1 MADPAHEHAAFV
13 PISAGVP
20 TVSGA
25 GAVGPDRSFGCGPAR
40 PARDPRR
47 RRGRVKTASRVFEAE
62 QVEFSYGPLRVLRGL
77 TLAVE
82 KSEIFGILGAN
93 GAGKTTLLRMPVGL
107 LKPASGS
114 IRVFGAEPSAQS
126 NARIGYMPQ
135 QSALYQELSARQNVD
150 FFARMYGLA
159 RVAARRAAV
168 DRALDWVELG
178 RRQDDPLTRLS
189 GGMRQRVS
197 LAVALVH
204 APELLILD
212 EPTVGLDP
220 ELRATFWGNFS
231 EMAAAGTTLIISSHT
246 MDDAAHCHR
255 LAFIRDGRTVALGT
269 PAELRAG
276 AGGDGPTLEDAF
288 LHFARRGDRP

>member
-1 MADPAHEHAAFV
+1 M
-13 PISAGVP
+13 SQ
-20 TVSGA
+20 
-25 GAVGPDRSFGCGPAR
+25 
-40 PARDPRR
+40 
-47 RRGRVKTASRVFEAE
+47 VFEAD
-62 QVEFSYGPLRVLRGL
+62 QVEFSYGALSVLRALSLG
-77 TLAVE
+77 VD

-107 LKPASGS
+107 LKPAAGS
-114 IRVFGAEPSAQS
+114 IRVFGEAPSARN

-135 QSALYQELSARQNVD
+135 QSALYQELTARQNVD

-159 RVAARRAAV
+159 RAAGRRAAV
-168 DRALDWVELG
+168 DRALEWVELS

-204 APELLILD
+204 EPELLILD

-220 ELRATFWGNFS
+220 ELRATFWANFA
-231 EMAAAGTTLIISSHT
+231 EMASSGTTLIISSHT

-255 LAFIRDGRTVALGT
+255 LAFIQDGKTVALGA
-269 PAELRAG
+269 PEELRAA
-276 AGGDGPTLEDAF
+276 AGGDDPSLEDAF
-288 LHFARRGDRP
+288 LHFVRQGGRT